1 MTTEVSSS
9 PELMSQCLVDHAIEV
24 ASKLLPV
31 DPYPRGR
38 QCGDLLAGN
47 ERAASRPTGR
57 SSATGLTVA
66 CHDEGLA
73 GRHCVD
79 DLRIVVA

>member
-1 MTTEVSSS
+1 MKLIEIKGAV
-9 PELMSQCLVDHAIEV
+9 LQQVVDHAIEV

-47 ERAASRPTGR
+47 ERAASRPDRPKLGH
-57 SSATGLTVA
+57 GLTVA